1 MRITLFLL
9 TILLWAF
16 IIQGFNAPK
25 CKHVFTQVEQATV
38 KIDRPD
44 LELGGV
50 IYKEGEE
57 SAWPSGKVEGAELI
71 CVKCFHKQK
80 QILDYGEPTSGI
92 PFDAGVNA
100 LAYDSIALSNWGSTL
115 KVDTTAIIGLKVAI
129 IKGDTVYG
137 IGK

>member
-9 TILLWAF
+9 NILLWAF
-16 IIQGFNAPK
+16 IIQSFNAPK

-44 LELGGV
+44 FSPRFVYTEPDC
-50 IYKEGEE
+50 
-57 SAWPSGKVEGAELI
+57 SWPSGKKEGAELV
-71 CVKCFHKQK
+71 CVKCFHRQK
-80 QILDYGEPTSGI
+80 QVLDYGDPAYEIS
-92 PFDAGVNA
+92 FDAGDNG
-100 LAYDSIALSNWGSTL
+100 LGYDSITLSNWGSTL
-115 KVDTTAIIGLKVAI
+115 KVDTTGIIVLKTAI